1 MAYAIHSRGFEYN
14 DEYYELSNAVSL
26 HKTYANKIEAMS
38 EWAKLERNYL
48 TVDLLIRE
56 PFADMESDKNL
67 QNLQVLFDKLREH
80 GVILS
85 KSIAEKLSKIQRQE
99 VNYWDC
105 FIDSQELQLDTLT
118 DEQLLDVLL
127 AVDCN
132 VYRLTEFDP
141 IQDKRYVLQICHPER
156 SYATQGYTYLK
167 NFDEEW
173 SGIWEVAHPDEF
185 FDSDFFKNIE
195 VFEGDSIAT
204 LYQQADENN
213 PILQSL
219 LAQYPQNFAI
229 RQQGDEANGETELH
243 YIGGDTQALRAVN
256 AVLSQPFFHI
266 HELSYDELMQLQ
278 EEQNQLQNQI
288 QKQQLQ
294 EQPQSQYIDS
304 QYEDNLTHYEHKT
317 ESSIWQKVRQWF
329 G

>member
-14 DEYYELSNAVSL
+14 DAYYELSNAVSL
-26 HKTYANKIEAMS
+26 HKTYTNKIEAMS
-38 EWAKLERNYL
+38 EWAKLERDNL
-48 TVDLLIRE
+48 VVDLLIRE

-80 GVILS
+80 GVVVS
-85 KSIAEKLSKIQRQE
+85 KVTEEKLSKIQSQE
-99 VNYWDC
+99 VNFWDC

-132 VYRLTEFDP
+132 IYRLTEFDP

-156 SYATQGYTYLK
+156 SYCTQGYNYLK

-173 SGIWEVAHPDEF
+173 SGIWDVVHPDEF

-195 VFEGDSIAT
+195 VFEGDFIAT
-204 LYQQADENN
+204 LYQQVDENN

-219 LAQYPQNFAI
+219 LVQYAQHFAI
-229 RQQGDEANGETELH
+229 RQLAVKQPSDGSKGETELH
-243 YIGGDTQALRAVN
+243 YLGGDVQALRAVN

-266 HELSYDELMQLQ
+266 HELSYEELIQLQ
-278 EEQNQLQNQI
+278 EEQNQEEQNQYI
-288 QKQQLQ
+288 NKQH
-294 EQPQSQYIDS
+294 
-304 QYEDNLTHYEHKT
+304 EDNSTHHEHKAR
-317 ESSIWQKVRQWF
+317 SSIWQKVRQWF